1 MRVAI
6 EDLKYGEEKRV
17 KINGKYIKTLARAVE
32 GGEIV
37 ANAELLLMS
46 DDSEKETDVYILYAE
61 NGTMCDYV
69 FFDASKYIKATEL
82 IDIIQFNY
90 VKDELTKTGII
101 IITKA

>member
-1 MRVAI
+1 MRVTI
-6 EDLKYGEEKRV
+6 EELKYGQEKRV
-17 KINGKYIKTLARAVE
+17 KLNGKYIKTLARAVE
-32 GGEIV
+32 GGEII

-69 FFDASKYIKATEL
+69 FFDVSKYINTDL

-90 VKDELTKTGII
+90 VKDEITKTGII
-101 IITKA
+101 IISMA